1 MEYLYYHNLHNHKNA
16 CIELIKYLIVCIL
29 RAGTLPRKR
38 YPFFW
43 ALPKLRGTTL
53 PKMIVTFFLKLAQ
66 IACRGGD
73 WGVCPKEMVFFSGML
88 SI

>member
-1 MEYLYYHNLHNHKNA
+1 MYSWFSYFLWTA
-16 CIELIKYLIVCIL
+16 CLAIRREDI
-29 RAGTLPRKR
+29 AGKKH
-38 YPFFW
+38 PFFW